1 MSLDTS
7 SVSGAS
13 HVARASSH
21 RHRNRYFVC
30 PIYQDEA
37 DAWDPYTRDK
47 VLEHGQLDYLGGILE
62 TVEESGKVSGFT
74 FYITWR
80 VDELPTYGSDVV
92 AVIVGDEWGRY
103 PQYASQVGAVF
114 KMMGTDFRFE
124 ADPRRAPPTLT
135 LVTALKYTRT
145 QLLRVPNLL
154 RSVWD
159 RRPGAP
165 SPAPIYD
172 IPLGYYSQD
181 DLPLKPLA
189 DRQHDL
195 YFSGSLANAAYD
207 WHHPQSWSRTPKDV
221 SRSQLVAGLRE
232 VKAAR
237 PDLDVL
243 IDVRESFVP
252 NVTGCEDDAPARS
265 YSEIMMDTRI
275 CPVPRGTRLE
285 TGRLYEALRYGC
297 VIISE
302 PLPDRWFLRGLPSV
316 VLHDW
321 SELPAVVD
329 ELVENPERMERLH
342 RDALQW
348 WADTCSEEAVGRYLA
363 DRLNDLAQRIEAP
376 GKAPGDR

>member
-1 MSLDTS
+1 
-7 SVSGAS
+7 
-13 HVARASSH
+13 
-21 RHRNRYFVC
+21 
-30 PIYQDEA
+30 
-37 DAWDPYTRDK
+37 
-47 VLEHGQLDYLGGILE
+47 
-62 TVEESGKVSGFT
+62 
-74 FYITWR
+74 
-80 VDELPTYGSDVV
+80 
-92 AVIVGDEWGRY
+92 
-103 PQYASQVGAVF
+103 
-114 KMMGTDFRFE
+114 
-124 ADPRRAPPTLT
+124 
-135 LVTALKYTRT
+135 
-145 QLLRVPNLL
+145 
-154 RSVWD
+154 
-159 RRPGAP
+159 
-165 SPAPIYD
+165 
-172 IPLGYYSQD
+172 
-181 DLPLKPLA
+181 
-189 DRQHDL
+189 
-195 YFSGSLANAAYD
+195 
-207 WHHPQSWSRTPKDV
+207 V